1 MNRRGVLG
9 LVPAHRQA
17 EGGGFIVR
25 RPFPTAEISAIDPFL
40 LLDEMGPVEYAPGKA
55 VGAPDHPHRG
65 FETVTYLLAGEI
77 EHRDSNGGF
86 GVITPGAVQWMT
98 AGAGIVHSEL
108 PTNQMMRLGGRMHG
122 FQLWVN
128 LGAASKMIPPRY
140 QGYEAHEIPSRT
152 LPGGGTLR
160 VIAGAVDGLSGIVD
174 TTSPVTFAHV
184 SLGAAETIDWVVP
197 DGHTALV
204 HPFVN
209 DVIVNDVEAT
219 EGNLV
224 VCDRTSGS
232 VNIGAVDR
240 ACEILLLGGEP
251 LNEPIARYGPF
262 VMNTREEIIQAFEDY
277 QEGRLGSIVATGPGT
292 NRG

>member
-1 MNRRGVLG
+1 MNRRKVLG
-9 LVPAHRQA
+9 LIPAQRQA

-25 RPFPTAEISAIDPFL
+25 RPFPLGEISAIDPFL
-40 LLDEMGPVEYAPGKA
+40 LLDEMGPVQYAPGKA

-128 LGAASKMIPPRY
+128 LRAAHKMIPPRY
-140 QGYEAHEIPSRT
+140 QGYEAYDIPTRE
-152 LPGGGTLR
+152 LDGGGTLR
-160 VIAGAVDGLSGIVD
+160 VIAGEVDGLIGVVD

-184 SLGAAETIDWVVP
+184 SLRAGESIDWHVA

-209 DVIVNDVEAT
+209 GVVVNGVDAD
-219 EGNLV
+219 EGHMA
-224 VCDRTSGS
+224 VCDRESGS
-232 VNIGAVDR
+232 VSVAAGERD
-240 ACEILLLGGEP
+240 CEMLLLGGEP

-277 QEGRLGSIVATGPGT
+277 EAGRLGSIVATGPGT
-292 NRG
+292 NRN